1 MQDLRTLIF
10 IKVAERLSFVRA
22 AVDLGR
28 LQRNRVRNSVDD
40 YALSATDKSLRLSN
54 SRCRVDAC
62 INLRAS

>member
-28 LQRNRVRNSVDD
+28 LQRNRVRNQ
-40 YALSATDKSLRLSN
+40 LTITR
-54 SRCRVDAC
+54 
-62 INLRAS
+62 